1 MSKKPINKKTLLLI
15 EKQNN
20 FSMNSNFGFILS
32 VGYILEFQN
41 QLVFFFFFFFLLL
54 VLLSSL
60 FLLLASLQKQP
71 NEIICLCLTQVG
83 PPW

>member
-41 QLVFFFFFFFLLL
+41 QLVFFFFFLFSVAGL
-54 VLLSSL
+54 VVIIISVVSLST
-60 FLLLASLQKQP
+60 
-71 NEIICLCLTQVG
+71 ETTQ
-83 PPW
+83 